1 MWLSHYALSILKCS
15 SYPFWMCRRL
25 VRTYV
30 RTNNAAVASWVFLTV
45 VYRNLDCYLDDDETG
60 PVPNKLVTSFLT
72 VFS

>member
-1 MWLSHYALSILKCS
+1 
-15 SYPFWMCRRL
+15 MCRRL